1 MTSAQTSAR
10 TAWSLDAFTRSE
22 RFVMLGALLLTVL
35 LGVLQ
40 GLGAGAVVRF
50 AVAAVALALLAAV
63 VGDAVEQ
70 LGARLTAGATGV
82 LQSALGNLP
91 ELFFGYFALRQN
103 LVDVVRATLIGSIL
117 ANNLLVLG
125 LAFTV
130 GGLRHGTQRFQREAP
145 RLAVTLMMLAVS
157 ALILPTLAVSL
168 HTPASTHI
176 DGLSIAC
183 ALVLLGVFI
192 ATIPSSLRAGP
203 VGTPVTRA
211 ESAGSTG
218 GGAPAADQEAHRAWP
233 LSHAVAVLLTASVA
247 AALVSDWFVDVLT
260 PATQTLHLSQTFTGL
275 VIVAI
280 AGNAVENVVGV
291 QFAARNQ
298 ADQAVSVILNSP
310 LQIALALGPILVLA
324 SFLLGTA
331 HLTLV
336 LPPLLVVTVALATLL
351 PTLIV
356 FDGESTWLEGL
367 ALIGLY
373 GVIAASF
380 WWG

>member
-1 MTSAQTSAR
+1 MTRAQTSAG
-10 TAWSLDAFTRSE
+10 TAWSLGAFTRGE
-22 RFVMLGALLLTVL
+22 RFVVAGSLLLTVL

-40 GLGAGAVVRF
+40 GIGAGPVVRF
-50 AVAAVALALLAAV
+50 VVAAVALALLAAV

-91 ELFFGYFALRQN
+91 ELFFGYFALRQG

-130 GGLRHGTQRFQREAP
+130 GGLRHGTQRFQRESP
-145 RLAVTLMMLAVS
+145 RLAVTLMLLAVS
-157 ALILPTLAVSL
+157 ALIMPTLAFNL
-168 HTPASTHI
+168 HTPASSHTG
-176 DGLSIAC
+176 GLSIAC

-203 VGTPVTRA
+203 VGTPA
-211 ESAGSTG
+211 EGDGAAATEAG
-218 GGAPAADQEAHRAWP
+218 QEAHRAWP
-233 LSHAVAVLLTASVA
+233 LQQAVVVLLVASVA
-247 AALVSDWFVDVLT
+247 AALVSDWFVDALK
-260 PATQTLHLSQTFTGL
+260 PATQTLHLSETFTGL

-310 LQIALALGPILVLA
+310 LQIALALTPILVLA
-324 SFLLGTA
+324 SFLLGSTA

-336 LPPLLVVTVALATLL
+336 LPPLLVATVTLATLL

>member
-1 MTSAQTSAR
+1 MTRAQSPAS

-22 RFVMLGALLLTVL
+22 RFVLAGSLVVTVL
-35 LGVLQ
+35 LGVLRSVE
-40 GLGAGAVVRF
+40 AGAVARF
-50 AVAAVALALLAAV
+50 LVAAIALALLAAA
-63 VGDAVEQ
+63 VGDAVEH

-91 ELFFGYFALRQN
+91 ELFFGYFALRQG
-103 LVDVVRATLIGSIL
+103 LVEVVRATLIGSIL

-130 GGLRHGTQRFQREAP
+130 GGLRHGTQRFQRESP
-145 RLAVTLMMLAVS
+145 RLAVTLMTLAVS
-157 ALILPTLAVSL
+157 ALIMPTLAVNL
-168 HTPASTHI
+168 HTPASAHTG
-176 DGLSIAC
+176 GLSITC
-183 ALVLLGVFI
+183 ALLLLGVFV
-192 ATIPSSLRAGP
+192 ATIPTSVRAGP
-203 VGTPVTRA
+203 VG
-211 ESAGSTG
+211 
-218 GGAPAADQEAHRAWP
+218 APAARPAPGGAGEGNPAGEGAPHRAWP
-233 LSHAVAVLLTASVA
+233 LPQAVAVLLLASVA
-247 AALVSDWFVDVLT
+247 AALVSDWFVDALT
-260 PATQTLHLSQTFTGL
+260 PATQSLGISATFTGL

-280 AGNAVENVVGV
+280 AGNAVENVVGI

-298 ADQAVSVILNSP
+298 ADQAISVILNSP
-310 LQIALALGPILVLA
+310 LQIALALSPILVLA

-336 LPPLLVVTVALATLL
+336 LPPLLVVTVVLATLL

-356 FDGESTWLEGL
+356 FDGESNWLEGL
-367 ALIGLY
+367 TLIGLY

>member
-1 MTSAQTSAR
+1 MTRAQTSAG
-10 TAWSLDAFTRSE
+10 TAWSLDALTRSE
-22 RFVMLGALLLTVL
+22 RLVLLGSLLLTVL
-35 LGVLQ
+35 LGVLRA
-40 GLGAGAVVRF
+40 LGAGAVPRF
-50 AVAAVALALLAAV
+50 LVATAALALLAAA

-91 ELFFGYFALRQN
+91 ELFFGYFALRQG
-103 LVDVVRATLIGSIL
+103 LVEVVRATLIGSIL

-130 GGLRHGTQRFQREAP
+130 GGLRHGTQRFQRESP

-157 ALILPTLAVSL
+157 ALIMPTLAVNL
-168 HTPASTHI
+168 HTPASGHTG
-176 DGLSIAC
+176 GLSIAC
-183 ALVLLGVFI
+183 ALLLLGVFV
-192 ATIPSSLRAGP
+192 ATVPSSLRAGP
-203 VGTPVTRA
+203 VGARQPRPGA
-211 ESAGSTG
+211 EPGEQR
-218 GGAPAADQEAHRAWP
+218 PHRAWP
-233 LSHAVAVLLTASVA
+233 LWHAVAVLLTASVA
-247 AALVSDWFVDVLT
+247 AALVSDWFVEALK
-260 PATQTLHLSQTFTGL
+260 PATRSLGISETFTGL

-280 AGNAVENVVGV
+280 AGNAVENVVGI
-291 QFAARNQ
+291 QFSARNQ
-298 ADQAVSVILNSP
+298 ADQAISVILNSP
-310 LQIALALGPILVLA
+310 LQIALALVPILVLA

-336 LPPLLVVTVALATLL
+336 LPPLLVVTVTLATLL

-373 GVIAASF
+373 GIIATAF